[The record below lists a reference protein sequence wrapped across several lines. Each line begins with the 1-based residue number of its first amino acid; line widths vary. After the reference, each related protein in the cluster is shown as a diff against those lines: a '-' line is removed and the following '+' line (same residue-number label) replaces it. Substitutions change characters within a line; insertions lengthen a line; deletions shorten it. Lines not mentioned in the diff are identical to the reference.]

1 MMTEICNF
9 LKNWF
14 DRGQDKIYGDIII
27 DSEGI
32 RMADGRDLGLQEGQ
46 YYRIIASVFN
56 DGVHKYGES
65 DLTPERTFYGAVWHM
80 AVPMDVVQLAED
92 IAAWQ
97 DKYGG
102 LDSPA
107 MSPYSSE
114 SFGGYSYTKQQG
126 FAATG
131 GGMLT
136 SWDAVFA
143 SRLLRYKKL

>member
-14 DRGQDKIYGDIII
+14 DRDQPKIYGDITI
-27 DSEGI
+27 DENGI
-32 RMADGRDLGLQEGQ
+32 RMTDGRDLELQNGQ
-46 YYRIIASVFN
+46 YYRIVGSVFN
-56 DGVHKYGES
+56 EGVHKYGEE
-65 DLTPERTFYGAVWHM
+65 DLTPERPFDGAVWHM
-80 AVPMDVVQLAED
+80 AVPMDVVQLAAD
-92 IAAWQ
+92 IEAWQ
-97 DKYGG
+97 AKYGG
-102 LDSPA
+102 VNSPA

-114 SFGGYSYTKQQG
+114 SFGGYSYTKAQG
-126 FAATG
+126 YASVG